1 MRWAVFVVLQGVIV
15 LAIAGVFYIHQ
26 DRAIVLK
33 KPPQSLA
40 KWYKPENRRQV
51 WLHTMF
57 KLRREA
63 QAIDLYAKAK
73 DAANLQSWAAKLDKD
88 YRKISEMVPEWES
101 RVDLSALE
109 TLQKA
114 ATESN
119 YAGVTQALQVL
130 EKTCTSCHTDF
141 RAVTATLYR
150 APDFSGILVAGAPSL
165 NEHMKTLSQQ
175 VNRIKIAFVDERPEA
190 ALTALSELR
199 TGMNSLG
206 ETCAGCHKKA
216 SQTYLSG
223 KIPAS
228 LDTLEQSLISGTL
241 KDKGRAL
248 GTLAVIAC
256 AQCHGTHRLSY
267 DAKTL
272 FKKKPNWGE
281 LLKHSF

>member
-1 MRWAVFVVLQGVIV
+1 MRWSVFIVLQGLIL

-40 KWYKPENRRQV
+40 KWYKPENKRQV

-63 QAIDLYAKAK
+63 QAIDIYAKAK
-73 DAANLQSWAAKLDKD
+73 DTANLQKWAGKLDKD
-88 YRKISEMVPEWES
+88 YRKISEMVPEWAS
-101 RVDLSALE
+101 RVDLDALADLNESASE
-109 TLQKA
+109 
-114 ATESN
+114 N
-119 YAGVTQALQVL
+119 NFDGVTQALHEL
-130 EKTCTSCHTDF
+130 NESCALCHKDF
-141 RAVTATLYR
+141 RAVSASLYR
-150 APDFSGILVAGAPSL
+150 APDFANLKIEGAESL
-165 NEHMKTLSQQ
+165 SAHMQSLSKQ
-175 VNRIKIAFVDERPEA
+175 VNRIKIGFVDERREA
-190 ALTALSELR
+190 ALSALADLR
-199 TGMNSLG
+199 MGMSNLG
-206 ETCAGCHKKA
+206 ETCANCHKKA
-216 SQTYLSG
+216 SKSYPNE
-223 KIPAS
+223 KITLA
-228 LDTLEQSLISGTL
+228 LATLEQSLKTGTI

-272 FKKKPNWGE
+272 FDKKMNWGE